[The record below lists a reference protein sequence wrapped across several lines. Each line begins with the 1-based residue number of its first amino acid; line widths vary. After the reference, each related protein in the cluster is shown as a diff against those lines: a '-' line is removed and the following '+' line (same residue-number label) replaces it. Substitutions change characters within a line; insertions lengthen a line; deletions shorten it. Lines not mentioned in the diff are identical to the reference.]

1 MPKPTRPAPP
11 PLAGAAMIPLASIK
25 PNDKNPRKIRDE
37 RLQKLADS
45 IEKLPAM
52 MELRPIVVDADMVA
66 IGGSMRVRALG
77 QLGYTEI
84 PATWVRSAANLTP
97 EERRR
102 FIVADNV
109 SFGTWDEDL
118 LVEEYDHA
126 ELLEMGLDQYGVAPM
141 SDADLAGFFDEPK
154 PAAETDPAIKVLV
167 LHFSTDD
174 HAAVTATTKAM
185 GKTAEHVLLAA
196 LGIEIKP

>member
-1 MPKPTRPAPP
+1 MKRKTPP
-11 PLAGAAMIPLASIK
+11 PPTLMGATMIPLASIK

-37 RLQKLADS
+37 RLQKLAES
-45 IEKLPAM
+45 IERLPAM
-52 MELRPIVVDADMVA
+52 MELRPIVVDEAGVV

-77 QLGYTEI
+77 ALGYTEI
-84 PATWVRSAANLTP
+84 PSTWVRSAANMTP

-102 FIVADNV
+102 FIIADNV

-118 LVEEYDHA
+118 LVEEYNHD
-126 ELLEMGLDQYGVAPM
+126 ELLDMGLDQYGIAPM
-141 SDADLAGFFDEPK
+141 SEADLAGFFDEPK
-154 PAAETDPAIKVLV
+154 PAAATEPEIKVMV

-185 GKTAEHVLLAA
+185 GKTVEHVLLAA
-196 LGIEIKP
+196 LGIEIKQ